1 MEERGVRRT
10 RDEMEGESDAADAAA
25 SHETLVRARTTWT
38 LDSPVEEVL
47 LCNYGGLSDMSLH
60 DFLMEHFGETF
71 GSPNV
76 SMSVFVGNPS
86 FFLRDESLLI
96 AITCS
101 QPYREFVREYRK
113 EYAAMDEG
121 VNSCR
126 NMGIFSLRQWSAAAA
141 ADKVGKFKACVMVK
155 LNAALFSV
163 RRNAD
168 AMKSINAQK
177 GTVAD
182 DLYDSVFN
190 ARWSYVVRSNEFGRK
205 WLGMG
210 VLSVTPGEQP
220 HLWSEAQ
227 ANAPYDPVKSWE
239 GDEVPGVRG
248 KLVMMVLSSPKG
260 WPCLLFRENGIQMKA
275 ARSLTC
281 YNAEGDAYIR
291 KENLRVWHIVR
302 RELDRWL
309 GGNEIVRPFIVIG
322 TPGIGKSFAT
332 GSLLLYQLL
341 RYPSYDLKVVAYFV
355 REKAYIFH
363 REERRV
369 VYYDEQCLAMHEI
382 EDMIRRGI
390 KGYIIFDIWEE
401 CIGIGSFS
409 RAWGIILISYPCVKN
424 FQKFTILRQDT
435 LPIYI
440 NCHEDVEFK
449 ALLVCE
455 RNSQLV
461 KNQIKLQDVNIANDW
476 EVTKKRI
483 DMVGP
488 VPRYVLSDGWR
499 YRQRYADVD
508 NELSCISYVNI
519 ERNAYLSFSK
529 EGWYADKTRRME
541 KLVRVQGVWPE
552 EARNE
557 AVSAHL
563 RGGVLGYATKMSALD
578 ELYGNNRASREERR
592 VSMFKVSGLHTF
604 MIGSVVTKMVRY
616 LKYLPREGETEKSR
630 STVLRRPAARGRV
643 PISPHHFSSA
653 DTPVEIVV
661 WCLYKPVENDFP
673 VVDGFFLVDAVGK
686 GVLLPEGAAA
696 PTQTIVLL
704 QVTKAGCHHTTTS
717 EVGRFRELMAQSF
730 TNWREMENRLSYEM
744 IYVQHTDSTSITD
757 RQRCD
762 RSGMADDTVIE
773 EFWNRISHFQVN
785 LEAPITKLLCK
796 RSTMSKRWRS

>member
-10 RDEMEGESDAADAAA
+10 RDEMEGEADAADAAA

-38 LDSPVEEVL
+38 LDSPVKEVL
-47 LCNYGGLSDMSLH
+47 LCNYGGLSDMGLH
-60 DFLMEHFGETF
+60 DFLVEHFGETF

-86 FFLRDESLLI
+86 FFLRDESLRT

-113 EYAAMDEG
+113 EYTAMNEG

-126 NMGIFSLRQWSAAAA
+126 DMGIFSLRQWSTAAA

-168 AMKSINAQK
+168 AMRSINTQK
-177 GTVAD
+177 GTVVD
-182 DLYDSVFN
+182 DLYDSMFN

-205 WLGMG
+205 WHGMG
-210 VLSVTPGEQP
+210 VLSVTTGEQP

-227 ANAPYDPVKSWE
+227 TSAPYDPVKSWE

-260 WPCLLFRENGIQMKA
+260 WPCRHFEWDETQA
-275 ARSLTC
+275 ASTVIG

-291 KENLRVWHIVR
+291 KEDLRVWHIVK
-302 RELDRWL
+302 RELDTWL
-309 GGNEIVRPFIVIG
+309 GGNEIVRPFILIG
-322 TPGIGKSFAT
+322 TRGIGKSFAT

-341 RYPSYDLKVVAYFV
+341 HYPSDDLKVVAYFV
-355 REKAYIFH
+355 EGRAYIFH

-369 VYYDEQCLAMHEI
+369 VCYDEKCLAVHEI

-390 KGYIIFDIWEE
+390 KGYIIFDIWKE

-409 RAWGIILISYPCVKN
+409 RAWGMVLISFPYVKN

-440 NCHEDVEFK
+440 NCYEDVEFK

-455 RNSQLV
+455 RHSQLV

-476 EVTKKRI
+476 EVLEKRI
-483 DMVGP
+483 YMVGP
-488 VPRYVLSDGWR
+488 VPRYVLSDEEC
-499 YRQRYADVD
+499 YSQRYDVVD
-508 NELSCISYVNI
+508 NELSCISYANI

-529 EGWYADKTRRME
+529 EGWYADNTRYME

-563 RGGVLGYATKMSALD
+563 RGGVLGYTTEMSALD
-578 ELYGNNRASREERR
+578 ELYDNKRASREERR
-592 VSMFKVSGLHTF
+592 ASMFKVSGLQTF
-604 MIGSVVTKMVRY
+604 MIGSVVTKMVRH
-616 LKYLPREGETEKSR
+616 LKYLPQEGETERSR
-630 STVLRRPAARGRV
+630 STVLRRPAARTCV

-653 DTPVEIVV
+653 DTPLEIVV
-661 WCLYKPVENDFP
+661 GCLYKPVENNFP
-673 VVDGFFLVDAVGK
+673 IVDGFFLVDAVGK
-686 GVLLPEGAAA
+686 GVSLPEGAAA

-704 QVTKAGCHHTTTS
+704 QVTRAGCHHTTTS

-744 IYVQHTDSTSITD
+744 IYVQHADSTSIND

-762 RSGMADDTVIE
+762 HSGMADDAVIE

-796 RSTMSKRWRS
+796 RSTMSKLRRS